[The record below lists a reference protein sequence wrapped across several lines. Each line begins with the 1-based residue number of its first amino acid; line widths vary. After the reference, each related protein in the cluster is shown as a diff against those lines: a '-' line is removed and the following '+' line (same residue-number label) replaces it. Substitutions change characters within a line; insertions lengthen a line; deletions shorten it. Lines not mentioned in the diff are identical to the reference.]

1 MGVPDIPDDLAAF
14 LRVGPRTLE
23 AGHYETV
30 ALVPLA
36 ELQVDTLELTPNMAP
51 FAREDPHRYDG
62 GYYAV
67 PAVNLVR
74 GDPRPSVDFPAWLFL
89 WLPDQ
94 RRYGSFDL
102 DHGDLIIFAP
112 EVRWSDI
119 AADPEPVVLAS
130 ESGGQGPVPTEYLR
144 PWPQY
149 PYQVPA

>member
-1 MGVPDIPDDLAAF
+1 MGVPEIPDDLAAF
-14 LRVGPRTLE
+14 LRGGPRTLD

-30 ALVPLA
+30 ALAPLA
-36 ELQVDTLELTPNMAP
+36 DLRVETLELTPNMAP
-51 FAREDPHRYDG
+51 FARSDPHRYDG

-102 DHGDLIIFAP
+102 DHGDLVMFAP
-112 EVRWSDI
+112 KVRWSDI
-119 AADPEPVVLAS
+119 AVDPKPFVLAS
-130 ESGGQGPVPTEYLR
+130 ESGGNGPVPTEYLQ
-144 PWPQY
+144 PWPRY
-149 PYQVPA
+149 DYIVPA